1 LNSTDEN
8 RVVSEILQLL
18 VNGAALGSAYAL
30 VALGFVLVLNATGA
44 VNFAHGD
51 LVMAGGITTVLLAGM
66 LDWPAI
72 LLLPSVMIV
81 MGGAG
86 FLVAGLIYQPLRA
99 QPTISVLIAT
109 IALGTM
115 LQNGATAL
123 FGPEE
128 RVGPPL
134 FGAGMIEVGGLMLS
148 RQAVATIAVAALLI
162 FAQHALFRYTQFGR
176 RLRATAQDR
185 QMARAIGVPVNRMI
199 FATFALSAA
208 SAGAAGLLLS
218 NQFFVSPRDGSNLM
232 IAAYIAAVLGGW
244 GSLGG
249 AVVGALFIALFQVVV
264 AAYSS
269 YLIATT
275 LLYVCVLAVLVLR
288 PSGLFGETIRKR
300 V

>member
-1 LNSTDEN
+1 M
-8 RVVSEILQLL
+8 SEILQLL

-51 LVMAGGITTVLLAGM
+51 LVMAGGMATVVLAGM

-72 LLLPSVMIV
+72 VLLPSVMIV
-81 MGGAG
+81 MGGVG

-134 FGAGMIEVGGLMLS
+134 FGAGMMEVGGLMLS

-185 QMARAIGVPVNRMI
+185 QMARAVGVPVNRMI

-218 NQFFVSPRDGSNLM
+218 NQFFVSPRDGGNLM

>member
-1 LNSTDEN
+1 MPEF
-8 RVVSEILQLL
+8 LQLL

-51 LVMAGGITTVLLAGM
+51 LVMAGGIATVLLAGM

-81 MGGAG
+81 MGGTG
-86 FLVAGLIYQPLRA
+86 FLVAGLIYQPLRS

-162 FAQHALFRYTQFGR
+162 FAQHALLRYTQFGR

-218 NQFFVSPRDGSNLM
+218 NQFFVSPRDGANLM

-275 LLYVCVLAVLVLR
+275 LLYVCVLAVLVFR
-288 PSGLFGETIRKR
+288 PSGLFGETVRKR